1 MECMLGAA
9 SCREEQLRRAYEA
22 LQDAAGALEASFP
35 EAWEELSWLMDN
47 LAGELAAAER
57 SGGYFDL

>member
-1 MECMLGAA
+1 V
-9 SCREEQLRRAYEA
+9 CREEQLRRAYEA
-22 LQDAAGALEASFP
+22 LQDAAGALETSFP